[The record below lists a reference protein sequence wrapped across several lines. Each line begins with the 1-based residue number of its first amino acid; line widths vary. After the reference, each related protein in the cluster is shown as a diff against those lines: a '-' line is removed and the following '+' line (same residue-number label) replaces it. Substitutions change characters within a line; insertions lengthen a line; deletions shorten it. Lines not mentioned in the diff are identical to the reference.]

1 MRYPFFYTLMIILN
15 MPVAAQLSY
24 VAHRGASYL
33 APENTIASIQLA
45 WDLNSDGA
53 ECDIMLSRDNKI
65 VVFHDQTG
73 QRLLNN
79 DLKIS
84 EVPYAAIKNIPVKL
98 RETNLKKYEGST
110 VPQLKDLLKT
120 VPEGRLLVIEIKCGK
135 EIIPFLEKTI
145 KKYWKSGN
153 ITFIAFDYE
162 TIIEIKKIFPDFP
175 CYYLSSNV
183 EDVNLRFD
191 EIARSNLEG
200 VNLNHKII
208 DKTLVKRF
216 HAVNKEVW
224 CWTVNLPEDAL
235 RMQESGV
242 KYITTDR
249 PAWLKKEL
257 ERR

>member
-1 MRYPFFYTLMIILN
+1 MRYSFFSILMIILN
-15 MPVAAQLSY
+15 IPVTAQLSY
-24 VAHRGASYL
+24 IAHRGASHL
-33 APENTIASIQLA
+33 APENTLASIQLA

-53 ECDIMLSRDNKI
+53 ECDIMLSKDNKI

-73 QRLLNN
+73 QRLLDK

-84 EVPYAAIKNIPVKL
+84 ETPYAEIKNIPIKL
-98 RETNLKKYEGST
+98 KETNLKKYEGST
-110 VPQLKDLLKT
+110 IPQLKDLLKT

-153 ITFIAFDYE
+153 IAFIAFDYE
-162 TIIEIKKIFPDFP
+162 TIIETKKIFPDFP
-175 CYYLSSNV
+175 CYYLSSNA
-183 EDVNLRFD
+183 EELNNRFD

-208 DKTLVKRF
+208 DKTLVNRF
-216 HAVNKEVW
+216 HAVHKEVW

-235 RMQESGV
+235 RMQECGV

-257 ERR
+257 EKS